1 MCKANGLSQFVQI
14 LVMVSVM
21 NSKLSKVFGLGL
33 FTSVISVG
41 AFAEPPVQPG
51 ETLESLSKVKIS
63 TKVNGQEASL
73 ESLVNSG
80 QIRLVD
86 PRTAAPQPAMP
97 DTQMPNDPAM
107 TQTPNHSGTIS
118 PQPPVTE
125 PGMNEAEV
133 PANLTEPAT
142 ESDVEAS
149 TSMTEP
155 QPQPAM
161 SEEQQQAAIA
171 SEQAMPEAQQQ
182 ATVTEADVTH
192 EQTEIAAQ
200 SDAEPAL
207 MEEPLN
213 AAPEVPAAVELEQ

>member
-1 MCKANGLSQFVQI
+1 
-14 LVMVSVM
+14 M
-21 NSKLSKVFGLGL
+21 NSKLSKALGLGL
-33 FTSVISVG
+33 FTSVISVA

-51 ETLESLSKVKIS
+51 ETLESLSKAKIS

-86 PRTAAPQPAMP
+86 PRAAAPQPAMP
-97 DTQMPNDPAM
+97 NTQAPMPNDPAM
-107 TQTPNHSGTIS
+107 TQVPNSGTVS

-125 PGMNEAEV
+125 P
-133 PANLTEPAT
+133 AT
-142 ESDVEAS
+142 ESEVEAS
-149 TSMTEP
+149 TSMTTP
-155 QPQPAM
+155 QQQPTLEEQQAAVPAM

-171 SEQAMPEAQQQ
+171 SEQPMPEAQQQ
-182 ATVTEADVTH
+182 AAVTEADVSN

-200 SDAEPAL
+200 SDAEPVL

>member
-1 MCKANGLSQFVQI
+1 
-14 LVMVSVM
+14 M
-21 NSKLSKVFGLGL
+21 NSKLSKALGLGL
-33 FTSVISVG
+33 FTSVISVA

-51 ETLESLSKVKIS
+51 ETLESLSKAKIS

-86 PRTAAPQPAMP
+86 PRAAAPQPAMP
-97 DTQMPNDPAM
+97 NTQAPIPNDPAM
-107 TQTPNHSGTIS
+107 TQTPNSGTVS

-125 PGMNEAEV
+125 PGMNESEV
-133 PANLTEPAT
+133 PANLIEPAT
-142 ESDVEAS
+142 ESEVEAS
-149 TSMTEP
+149 TSMTMP
-155 QPQPAM
+155 QQPALEEQQVAIPAM
-161 SEEQQQAAIA
+161 PEEQQQAAIA
-171 SEQAMPEAQQQ
+171 SEQPMLEEQQQ
-182 ATVTEADVTH
+182 TAVTEANVSN

-200 SDAEPAL
+200 SDAEPVL

>member
-1 MCKANGLSQFVQI
+1 
-14 LVMVSVM
+14 M
-21 NSKLSKVFGLGL
+21 NSKLSKALGLGL
-33 FTSVISVG
+33 FTSVISVA

-51 ETLESLSKVKIS
+51 ETLESLSKAKIS

-86 PRTAAPQPAMP
+86 PRAAAPQPAMP
-97 DTQMPNDPAM
+97 NTQAPMPNDPAM
-107 TQTPNHSGTIS
+107 TQTPNSGTVS

-125 PGMNEAEV
+125 AGMNESEV
-133 PANLTEPAT
+133 PANLVEPAT
-142 ESDVEAS
+142 ESEVEAS
-149 TSMTEP
+149 TSMTTP
-155 QPQPAM
+155 QPQPALEEQQAAVPAM
-161 SEEQQQAAIA
+161 PEEQQQAAIA
-171 SEQAMPEAQQQ
+171 SEQPMPEEQQ
-182 ATVTEADVTH
+182 ATVTEANVSN

-200 SDAEPAL
+200 SDAEPVL

>member
-1 MCKANGLSQFVQI
+1 
-14 LVMVSVM
+14 MVSIM
-21 NSKLSKVFGLGL
+21 NSKLSKALGLGL
-33 FTSVISVG
+33 FTSVMSVA

-51 ETLESLSKVKIS
+51 ETLESLSKAKIS

-97 DTQMPNDPAM
+97 NTQAPMPNDPAM
-107 TQTPNHSGTIS
+107 TQAPNSGTVS

-125 PGMNEAEV
+125 PGMNESEL
-133 PANLTEPAT
+133 PANLVEPAT
-142 ESDVEAS
+142 ESEVEAS
-149 TSMTEP
+149 TSMTMP
-155 QPQPAM
+155 QQPAL
-161 SEEQQQAAIA
+161 EEQQAA
-171 SEQAMPEAQQQ
+171 
-182 ATVTEADVTH
+182 VTEADVSN

-200 SDAEPAL
+200 SDAEPVL

>member
-1 MCKANGLSQFVQI
+1 
-14 LVMVSVM
+14 M
-21 NSKLSKVFGLGL
+21 NSKLYKAFGLGL
-33 FTSVISVG
+33 FTSVISVS

-51 ETLESLSKVKIS
+51 ETLESLSKAKIS

-86 PRTAAPQPAMP
+86 PRAAAPQPAMP
-97 DTQMPNDPAM
+97 NTQAPMPNDPAM
-107 TQTPNHSGTIS
+107 TQAPNSGTVS

-133 PANLTEPAT
+133 PANLVEPAT
-142 ESDVEAS
+142 ESEVEAS
-149 TSMTEP
+149 TSMTTP
-155 QPQPAM
+155 QQQPTLEEQQAAVPAM

-171 SEQAMPEAQQQ
+171 SEQPMPEAQQQ
-182 ATVTEADVTH
+182 AAVTEADVSN

-200 SDAEPAL
+200 SDAEPVL

>member
-1 MCKANGLSQFVQI
+1 
-14 LVMVSVM
+14 MVSIM
-21 NSKLSKVFGLGL
+21 NSKLSKALGLGL
-33 FTSVISVG
+33 FTSVISVA

-51 ETLESLSKVKIS
+51 ETLESLSKAKIS

-97 DTQMPNDPAM
+97 NTQAPMPNDPAM
-107 TQTPNHSGTIS
+107 TQAPNSGTVS

-125 PGMNEAEV
+125 PGMNESEL
-133 PANLTEPAT
+133 PANLVEPAT
-142 ESDVEAS
+142 ESEVEAS
-149 TSMTEP
+149 TSMTMP
-155 QPQPAM
+155 QQPAL
-161 SEEQQQAAIA
+161 EEQQAA
-171 SEQAMPEAQQQ
+171 
-182 ATVTEADVTH
+182 VTEADVSN

-200 SDAEPAL
+200 SDAEPVL

>member
-1 MCKANGLSQFVQI
+1 
-14 LVMVSVM
+14 M

-86 PRTAAPQPAMP
+86 PHTAAPQPVMP

-107 TQTPNHSGTIS
+107 AQAPNHSGTVS

-182 ATVTEADVTH
+182 AAVTEAEVSN

-200 SDAEPAL
+200 SDAEPVQ

>member
-1 MCKANGLSQFVQI
+1 
-14 LVMVSVM
+14 M
-21 NSKLSKVFGLGL
+21 NSKLSKALGLGL
-33 FTSVISVG
+33 FTSVISVA

-51 ETLESLSKVKIS
+51 ETLESLSKAKIS

-86 PRTAAPQPAMP
+86 PRAAAPQPAMP
-97 DTQMPNDPAM
+97 NTQAPMPNDPAM
-107 TQTPNHSGTIS
+107 TQAPNSGTVS

-125 PGMNEAEV
+125 PGMNESEV
-133 PANLTEPAT
+133 PANLVEPAM
-142 ESDVEAS
+142 ESEVEAS
-149 TSMTEP
+149 TSMTMP
-155 QPQPAM
+155 QQPALEEQQAAVPAM

-171 SEQAMPEAQQQ
+171 SEQPMPEAQQQ
-182 ATVTEADVTH
+182 AAVTEADVSN

-200 SDAEPAL
+200 SDAEPVL

-213 AAPEVPAAVELEQ
+213 AAPEMPAAAVELEQ

>member
-1 MCKANGLSQFVQI
+1 
-14 LVMVSVM
+14 M
-21 NSKLSKVFGLGL
+21 NSKLSKALGLGL
-33 FTSVISVG
+33 FTSVISVA

-51 ETLESLSKVKIS
+51 ETLESLSKAKIS

-86 PRTAAPQPAMP
+86 PRTAAPQPVMP

-107 TQTPNHSGTIS
+107 AQAPNHSGTVS

-125 PGMNEAEV
+125 AGMNESEV
-133 PANLTEPAT
+133 PANLVEPAT
-142 ESDVEAS
+142 ESEVEAS
-149 TSMTEP
+149 TSMTTP
-155 QPQPAM
+155 QQQPTLEEQQAAVPAM

-171 SEQAMPEAQQQ
+171 SEQPMPEAQQQ
-182 ATVTEADVTH
+182 AAVTEADVSN

-200 SDAEPAL
+200 SDAEPVL

>member
-1 MCKANGLSQFVQI
+1 
-14 LVMVSVM
+14 M
-21 NSKLSKVFGLGL
+21 NSKLSKALGLGL
-33 FTSVISVG
+33 FTSVISVA

-51 ETLESLSKVKIS
+51 ETLESLSKAKIS

-86 PRTAAPQPAMP
+86 PRAAAPQPAMP
-97 DTQMPNDPAM
+97 NTQVPMPNDPAM
-107 TQTPNHSGTIS
+107 TQAPNSGTVS

-125 PGMNEAEV
+125 PGMNESEV
-133 PANLTEPAT
+133 PANLVEPAM
-142 ESDVEAS
+142 ESEVEAS
-149 TSMTEP
+149 TSMTMP
-155 QPQPAM
+155 QQPALEEQQAAVPAM

-171 SEQAMPEAQQQ
+171 SEQPMPEAQQQ
-182 ATVTEADVTH
+182 AAVTEADVSN

-200 SDAEPAL
+200 SDAEPVL

>member
-1 MCKANGLSQFVQI
+1 
-14 LVMVSVM
+14 M
-21 NSKLSKVFGLGL
+21 NSKLSKALGLGL
-33 FTSVISVG
+33 FTSVISVA

-51 ETLESLSKVKIS
+51 ETLESLSKAKIS

-97 DTQMPNDPAM
+97 NTQAPMPNDPAM
-107 TQTPNHSGTIS
+107 TQAPNSGTVS

-125 PGMNEAEV
+125 PGMNESEV
-133 PANLTEPAT
+133 PANLVEPAT
-142 ESDVEAS
+142 ESEVEAS
-149 TSMTEP
+149 TSMTMP
-155 QPQPAM
+155 QQPAL
-161 SEEQQQAAIA
+161 EEQQAA
-171 SEQAMPEAQQQ
+171 
-182 ATVTEADVTH
+182 VTEADVSN

-200 SDAEPAL
+200 SDAEPVL